1 MIGSILSRFVY
12 RIDTGD
18 DNKISKEEFTADSVK
33 PTIEKWVGSIED
45 WEAEFDKVHILSYY
59 FKKTDF
65 KTIHLIPMTES

>member
-1 MIGSILSRFVY
+1 MSRFVH

-45 WEAEFDKVHILSYY
+45 WEAEFDKVQ
-59 FKKTDF
+59 K
-65 KTIHLIPMTES
+65 